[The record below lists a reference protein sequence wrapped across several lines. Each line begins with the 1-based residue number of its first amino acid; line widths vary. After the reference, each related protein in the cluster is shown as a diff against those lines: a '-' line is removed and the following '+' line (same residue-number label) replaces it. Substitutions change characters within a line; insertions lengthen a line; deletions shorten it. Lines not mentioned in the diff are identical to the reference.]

1 MNSWISRI
9 FGAAIVVFV
18 SGAIVF
24 AQNDALGAAAGDRY
38 VISAKAGGVNFVSGV
53 VRVEHAD
60 GTSVGLAARD
70 KLMIGD
76 KVSTGESGKAE
87 ILLNP
92 GSYLRLGARSLFAF
106 KSTDLENL
114 ELQLDAG
121 SAMLEIFATDDFTV
135 TVHTPKSKFTLVESG
150 VYRVDAGTDGGGKV
164 AVWKGRAL
172 IGDDAKAIVKSG
184 REGAAVGA
192 IAKFDRDDKD
202 ELELWSKDRAKEL
215 ARVTGRL
222 QRENMRTELMRSF
235 LGRQWNMYGSFG
247 LWVWDPFRRSSCF
260 LPFGWG
266 WGSPYGYG
274 FGHSIWNYNLPTP
287 VFYPPI
293 TGGNGPIR
301 TVRTTK
307 PGREID
313 APIRPPF
320 AQIQGSSGS
329 TGRDISIVKPG
340 RGADIGPITTSDP
353 IRSSGGFPSGS
364 SVPAS
369 APPPSRQVMD
379 SKPGRP

>member
-121 SAMLEIFATDDFTV
+121 SAMLA
-135 TVHTPKSKFTLVESG
+135 
-150 VYRVDAGTDGGGKV
+150 AGRSRF
-164 AVWKGRAL
+164 GRA
-172 IGDDAKAIVKSG
+172 
-184 REGAAVGA
+184 
-192 IAKFDRDDKD
+192 
-202 ELELWSKDRAKEL
+202 
-215 ARVTGRL
+215 
-222 QRENMRTELMRSF
+222 
-235 LGRQWNMYGSFG
+235 
-247 LWVWDPFRRSSCF
+247 
-260 LPFGWG
+260 
-266 WGSPYGYG
+266 
-274 FGHSIWNYNLPTP
+274 
-287 VFYPPI
+287 
-293 TGGNGPIR
+293 GP
-301 TVRTTK
+301 
-307 PGREID
+307 
-313 APIRPPF
+313 
-320 AQIQGSSGS
+320 
-329 TGRDISIVKPG
+329 
-340 RGADIGPITTSDP
+340 
-353 IRSSGGFPSGS
+353 
-364 SVPAS
+364 
-369 APPPSRQVMD
+369 
-379 SKPGRP
+379 